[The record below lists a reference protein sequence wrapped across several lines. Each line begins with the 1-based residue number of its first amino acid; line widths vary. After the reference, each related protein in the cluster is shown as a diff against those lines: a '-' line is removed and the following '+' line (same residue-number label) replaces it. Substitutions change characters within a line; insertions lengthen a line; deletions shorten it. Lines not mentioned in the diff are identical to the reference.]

1 MQPLGTAWRRGPGG
15 GDERNTLHGMK
26 QRPWRQQGSW
36 PEAPLVIRLRAQPS
50 DGEQFRAAHAGKRRG
65 FGWVPKIPDLDDVAH
80 GFLQGARGIALV
92 CGRNVHGSYVAADC
106 TPDES
111 NLSVTQQRW
120 TTEIRADLGFRIAF
134 VAEVDRHEH
143 HSRLCATMPMVA
155 PAGPGS

>member
-1 MQPLGTAWRRGPGG
+1 M
-15 GDERNTLHGMK
+15 
-26 QRPWRQQGSW
+26 
-36 PEAPLVIRLRAQPS
+36 
-50 DGEQFRAAHAGKRRG
+50 
-65 FGWVPKIPDLDDVAH
+65 PKIPDLDDVAH

-111 NLSVTQQRW
+111 NLSVTKQRW

-155 PAGPGS
+155 PAGPGSRAQM